1 MADADQKRTRAREL
15 AAEFVA
21 KGEPYRWFEI
31 LYQEAERG
39 ESILPWADRG
49 PNGHMVAFWKAHSW
63 GASGQR
69 ALVVGCGL
77 GDDAEQIAAWGFH
90 TTAFDVSKTAIAMAK
105 KRFPHS
111 LVGYCIADLFSPP
124 ADFPGAF
131 DFVFESN
138 TVQALPE
145 NIREKAIEAIARFV
159 KPGGRILVI
168 ARARGEAEPA
178 AQLPWPLTRNEINGF
193 VRAGLQEES
202 FEDLTDS
209 EPPWTRRFRVLY
221 RRPSQCNEISRRW
234 NI

>member
-1 MADADQKRTRAREL
+1 MADADQKRARAREL
-15 AAEFVA
+15 AAEFIA
-21 KGEPYRWFEI
+21 KGEPYQWFEV

-63 GASGQR
+63 DTTGQR

-90 TTAFDVSKTAIAMAK
+90 TTAFDVSQTAIAMTK

-111 LVGYCIADLFSPP
+111 FVSYGVADLFAPP
-124 ADFPGAF
+124 ADFSSAF

-145 NIREKAIEAIARFV
+145 NIRGKAVERVARFV
-159 KPGGRILVI
+159 KPDGRLLVI
-168 ARARGEAEPA
+168 ARARGDAEAA
-178 AQLPWPLTRNEINGF
+178 AQLPWPLTRNEIDGF
-193 VRAGLQEES
+193 VRAGLREES

-209 EPPWTRRFRVLY
+209 EPPRTRRFRVLY
-221 RRPSQCNEISRRW
+221 RRP
-234 NI
+234 